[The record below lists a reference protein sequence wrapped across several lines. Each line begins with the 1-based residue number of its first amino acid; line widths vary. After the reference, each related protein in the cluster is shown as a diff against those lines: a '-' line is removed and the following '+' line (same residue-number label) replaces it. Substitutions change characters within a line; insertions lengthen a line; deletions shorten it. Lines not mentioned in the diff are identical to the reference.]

1 MIPAEIHN
9 RRFVVAPGHICKEC
23 GSDKICVL
31 CGRTIRYEDGCNPEP
46 LAYTGRCCGS
56 CDIEKVIPARGGLRG
71 EAAAEFARKYRESMK
86 AAEARNRIE
95 AQSRRN
101 SERYAEKKGKKK

>member
-1 MIPAEIHN
+1 
-9 RRFVVAPGHICKEC
+9 
-23 GSDKICVL
+23 
-31 CGRTIRYEDGCNPEP
+31 
-46 LAYTGRCCGS
+46 
-56 CDIEKVIPARGGLRG
+56 
-71 EAAAEFARKYRESMK
+71 MK